1 MFFLYVKNQSQFY
14 NQVKNV
20 ATEQQNL
27 PLFIFSKN
35 FIFISRFGRLKKI
48 VDFLK
53 VLLRPKTP
61 PPQKKNV
68 DTQTLLNW

>member
-14 NQVKNV
+14 NQVKDF
-20 ATEQQNL
+20 ATEQQSL

-53 VLLRPKTP
+53 VLLRPP
-61 PPQKKNV
+61 PPKNV